1 MGMSSYIWSDTVGT
15 MIPKGFTTRA
25 VLIKNDGSEP
35 YKVCA
40 PYHWTWDEDD
50 AVYYRDDIDGET
62 MYYEVPDNGKKGLTL
77 KLGYHRRTLV
87 KID

>member
-1 MGMSSYIWSDTVGT
+1 MGMSIYIWSDTVGT

-25 VLIKNDGSEP
+25 VLIKNDGSES
-35 YKVCA
+35 YKVCQ
-40 PYHWTWDEDD
+40 PVHWSWHEED
-50 AVYYRDDIDGET
+50 AVYYCDIVDDKFT
-62 MYYEVPDNGKKGLTL
+62 FEVPDNAEKGLTL

>member
-1 MGMSSYIWSDTVGT
+1 MAMSSYIWSDTVGT

-35 YKVCA
+35 YKVCQ
-40 PYHWTWDEDD
+40 PVHWTWYEDD
-50 AVYYRDDIDGET
+50 AVYYCDIVDDKFT
-62 MYYEVPDNGKKGLTL
+62 FEVPDNGEKGLTL